1 MAEPEE
7 RFRLLLHYDGSD
19 FHGWQ
24 AQPGQPTVQG
34 ALQRAAERIAGGR
47 RAVLGAGRTDTG
59 VHATGQVAA
68 LDMPNGWSG
77 VELARALNAVL
88 PTSIWVEAAGAAPP
102 DFHPRRDAVRRSY
115 RYRVGVRPEAASPFR
130 RRWCWPLCRE
140 LDIEAA
146 RRASRVL
153 VGVRDFRR
161 FAKAGQEHRGHLCKV
176 ASADWVPWGGV
187 GLAFEITANRFL
199 HRMVRYLVG
208 TMVEIALGRRSGE
221 EMEMLL
227 EGAAGLVTSRPAPP
241 GGLFLTGVEFDQ
253 LSADRPPTAFEPGST
268 RPSGDSEHLQHV
280 NKHYIV

>member
-1 MAEPEE
+1 MADPEG

-19 FHGWQ
+19 FRGWQ

-34 ALQRAAERIAGGR
+34 ALQRAAERIAGGH
-47 RAVLGAGRTDTG
+47 RAVLGAGRTDAG

-68 LDMPNGWSG
+68 LDMPNSWSG
-77 VELARALNAVL
+77 EELARALNAVL
-88 PTSIWVEAAGAAPP
+88 PRSIWVEAAGAVPP
-102 DFHPRRDAVRRSY
+102 DFHPRRDAVGRSY

-153 VGVRDFRR
+153 VGVRNFRR
-161 FAKAGQEHRGHLCKV
+161 FAKAGQEHRGHLCKIE
-176 ASADWVPWGGV
+176 SADWVPWGDV

-208 TMVEIALGRRSGE
+208 TMVEIALGRRSE
-221 EMEMLL
+221 AEMKMLL

-241 GGLFLTGVEFDQ
+241 GGLFLTGVEFD
-253 LSADRPPTAFEPGST
+253 
-268 RPSGDSEHLQHV
+268 
-280 NKHYIV
+280 